1 MNKLQT
7 KINLKEFNKLERIS
21 AFLSL
26 FKLFFSR
33 FLSLAYAFLSLFKPV
48 FLAFF
53 LALECGIWSYTIL
66 LFKQKLHKPLLKHA
80 REANFLQSLLA
91 TVSMWT
97 LHSCNACDP
106 YTTAQLACKWF
117 NSILHDSALAA
128 CMIQP

>member
-53 LALECGIWSYTIL
+53 LALECGI
-66 LFKQKLHKPLLKHA
+66 
-80 REANFLQSLLA
+80 
-91 TVSMWT
+91 
-97 LHSCNACDP
+97 
-106 YTTAQLACKWF
+106 
-117 NSILHDSALAA
+117 
-128 CMIQP
+128 